1 MEDFI
6 CDYVLTLLAMF
17 WGASTWKSYWL
28 NTLLI
33 EKQMDQALKTELF
46 WLLEPCTHITVEL
59 WNINTTFLGP
69 APMIEI
75 KHKRLFPKEGNS
87 HQTLAKTSDVMLCAG
102 MELTPRSS
110 ESCIT
115 STPSTSLPVPQHWQ
129 RSNELFYTPLC
140 WQYRQTAHQGNL
152 KLAGVNILG
161 KKQSQINVI
170 SITPTVSAT
179 EATLI
184 GLQHF

>member
-1 MEDFI
+1 
-6 CDYVLTLLAMF
+6 MF
-17 WGASTWKSYWL
+17 WGASTWKSHWL
-28 NTLLI
+28 NTLFTK
-33 EKQMDQALKTELF
+33 KQMDQALKTELF
-46 WLLEPCTHITVEL
+46 WLLEPCTRTTVEL
-59 WNINTTFLGP
+59 WNINTTFLDP

-75 KHKRLFPKEGNS
+75 KDKCLFPREGNS
-87 HQTLAKTSDVMLCAG
+87 HQTLAKMSDVMLWAG

-110 ESCIT
+110 ESCIA
-115 STPSTSLPVPQHWQ
+115 STPSMSLAVLQHWQ

-140 WQYRQTAHQGNL
+140 WQYRQTAHQGNS
-152 KLAGVNILG
+152 KLAVVNILG

-184 GLQHF
+184 GLQLF